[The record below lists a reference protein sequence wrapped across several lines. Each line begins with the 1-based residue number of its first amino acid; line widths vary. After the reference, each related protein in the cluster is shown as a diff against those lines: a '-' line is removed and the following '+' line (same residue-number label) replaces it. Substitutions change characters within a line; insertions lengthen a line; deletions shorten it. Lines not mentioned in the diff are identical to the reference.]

1 MWITQAHPA
10 TGAAVGGH
18 GTHLED
24 PQCGWG
30 ATQPVLHEAFPTPSP
45 GGEPTPP
52 DLGQNRSYTMEH
64 QRLVLPLLCQSL
76 SAMS

>member
-1 MWITQAHPA
+1 MQAHPA

-18 GTHLED
+18 GAHLED

-30 ATQPVLHEAFPTPSP
+30 ATQLVLHEAFPTPSP

-52 DLGQNRSYTMEH
+52 DL
-64 QRLVLPLLCQSL
+64 CQTSQL
-76 SAMS
+76 IYYKINKASHLHVT